1 MMVPGVTRI
10 SRTLHAGIYREA
22 FTLVEEAE
30 PRNLQPFS
38 RGLSRGIKKLA

>member
-22 FTLVEEAE
+22 FTLVEEAV
-30 PRNLQPFS
+30 PGHAIYS
-38 RGLSRGIKKLA
+38 RSPVV